1 MVPPINTPVPPP
13 PHQPQVAVVSPLYC
27 SPNAADL
34 AIVSKSSFNSKTTFV
49 VTDPSDNILF
59 KVKGPGWT
67 WHYHVSLLDAAGNPI
82 LNLKPKRSCL
92 SSRWNAYR
100 GESSD
105 EKDLLFTVKL
115 KSVFKSS
122 KLDVFLVNNVGKDRP
137 DFRVEMNWWRTSCVI
152 YAGDSNSVVAQM
164 REKHGFF
171 KFKYMVTVHPNVDA
185 AFITAII
192 VILDEIYSSSS
203 SSSSS

>member
-1 MVPPINTPVPPP
+1 MVPPINTPVSPPP
-13 PHQPQVAVVSPLYC
+13 LQPQVAVSPLYC

-34 AIVSKSSFNSKTTFV
+34 AIVSKSSFTSKTTFV

-59 KVKGPGWT
+59 EVKGPGWT

-82 LNLKPKRSCL
+82 LNLEPKRCL

-100 GESSD
+100 GESTD
-105 EKDLLFTVKL
+105 QKDLLFTVKL
-115 KSVFKSS
+115 KSAFKAS
-122 KLDVFLVNNVGKDRP
+122 KLDVFLANNVGEDRP
-137 DFRVEMNWWRTSCVI
+137 DFRVEMNGWRTSCVI

-164 REKHGFF
+164 GEKQAFF
-171 KFKYMVTVHPNVDA
+171 GQFKYMVTVHPNVDA

-192 VILDEIYSSSS
+192 VILDEIYGGSSNS
-203 SSSSS
+203 